1 MVTFATVIGSSI
13 PCLASSSF
21 LGEMDERGETGYKA
35 KKSLPVSST
44 YCLMNKNILKTS
56 KIFFF
61 YSYIFCKSF
70 TNNLV
75 ATICSRNLLM

>member
-1 MVTFATVIGSSI
+1 MVTFATVVRSSI

-44 YCLMNKNILKTS
+44 DCLMNKNIS
-56 KIFFF
+56 KISKKTNCFLIVTSFAK
-61 YSYIFCKSF
+61 SYGFLCF
-70 TNNLV
+70 MNN
-75 ATICSRNLLM
+75 

>member
-56 KIFFF
+56 KFFF
-61 YSYIFCKSF
+61 FLILTSF
-70 TNNLV
+70 V
-75 ATICSRNLLM
+75 KVSQII